1 MIRRVRLTVT
11 LWPSVDLCAPGETRE
26 AAALGVVK
34 VDVLNSRIAEE
45 PLDRWYDALT
55 FAYIGVN
62 DHVSRIVRPKRNQTK
77 TDVPWHLVDLQEALL
92 RALAHKYGTRG
103 LVR

>member
-1 MIRRVRLTVT
+1 M
-11 LWPSVDLCAPGETRE
+11 
-26 AAALGVVK
+26 K
-34 VDVLNSRIAEE
+34 VDVLNSCIAEE

-62 DHVSRIVRPKRNQTK
+62 DHVSRIVRPKRHETK
-77 TDVPWHLVDLQEALL
+77 TDVLRHLVDLQEALL
-92 RALAHKYGTRG
+92 RALAHKDGTRG